1 MALMTIVDKIPEALQ
16 NKQFELGVFLDLSK
30 AFDTDDHEILRP
42 KLQCYGIRGLAN
54 DWIISVWFSR
64 KSPH

>member
-1 MALMTIVDKIPEALQ
+1 MALMTIVDKIPESLQ
-16 NKQFELGVFLDLSK
+16 HKQFELGVFLDLSK
-30 AFDTDDHEILRP
+30 AFDAVDHEILRP
-42 KLQCYGIRGLAN
+42 QLQCYGIRGLAN